1 MASRARTQ
9 TPTRF
14 RRRAALALLAGA
26 LSACTAPS
34 AHAQRGVEAISSTP
48 SAGAGRYYALI
59 IGIDAYQPPI
69 DPLETAAGD
78 AQALGELL
86 ANNFGFHVQYL
97 LDAQATRSGILEAI
111 SSYANL
117 GESDNLLIYYAG
129 HGYSD
134 TKAKK
139 LFWIPVDVTSV
150 TSPYRIIVDEITT
163 AIHDLPPRHILIIS
177 DSCYAADLVRS
188 LKVKDTGISDDFLRK
203 MMSIKSRTLMAS
215 GGDEPVSD
223 GGADGHSIFSGWLL
237 RALASETD
245 PAFTASNL
253 FYDSIQ
259 RPVAGGSGQTPQYLP
274 ILSSDDQGGDF
285 VFERSGKAPIVAV
298 AAAAPA
304 PAHPAD
310 QDSRSLA
317 PPPPQ
322 IAATPPPPVSS
333 AGAPLDPY
341 LGQFDFGNAVITMAS
356 LTPGSLSMLAPGQ
369 PPLALIPAGD
379 LRFNDRD
386 IANCSWLFR
395 RDATGALNE
404 LIAYFPGG
412 FTIGVRVSGEKLGL
426 NELRP
431 FVGQYRV
438 GAVTITIGLLSSG
451 VLTYSIPNQPPINL
465 RLARG
470 TRFILDG
477 ILSTSV
483 EFVRSGGG
491 QVPGLTL
498 HLATGDAFVP
508 RIN

>member
-1 MASRARTQ
+1 MATRACTQ
-9 TPTRF
+9 IPTLF
-14 RRRAALALLAGA
+14 RRTATLALLVSA
-26 LSACTAPS
+26 LTAA
-34 AHAQRGVEAISSTP
+34 AHAQRGVEAIPPTP
-48 SAGAGRYYALI
+48 SAGSGRYYALI
-59 IGIDAYQPPI
+59 IGIDAYRPPI
-69 DPLETAAGD
+69 DPLKTAAGD

-86 ANNFGFHVQYL
+86 AKNFGFQVQYL
-97 LDAQATRSGILEAI
+97 LDGQATRSGILEAI
-111 SSYANL
+111 GSYANL

-134 TKAKK
+134 PKAKK

-150 TSPYRIIVDEITT
+150 TSPNRIIVDEITT

-188 LKVKDTGISDDFLRK
+188 LKVKDTSISDDFLRK

-245 PAFTASNL
+245 SAFTASNL

-285 VFERSGKAPIVAV
+285 VFERSGKAPIVV
-298 AAAAPA
+298 AAAPSPAHAPA
-304 PAHPAD
+304 
-310 QDSRSLA
+310 QESRSLPA
-317 PPPPQ
+317 PTAQTAP
-322 IAATPPPPVSS
+322 TPPPPISN
-333 AGAPLDPY
+333 AGASFDPL

-356 LTPGSLSMLAPGQ
+356 LTPGNLSMLAPGQ
-369 PPLALIPAGD
+369 PPLALVPAGD

-386 IANCSWLFR
+386 VANCSWLFR
-395 RDATGALNE
+395 RDATGGINE

-426 NELRP
+426 NELRS

-438 GAVTITIGLLSSG
+438 GAVTITIDLLSSG

-483 EFVRSGGG
+483 EFIRSGNG
-491 QVPGLTL
+491 QIAGLTL